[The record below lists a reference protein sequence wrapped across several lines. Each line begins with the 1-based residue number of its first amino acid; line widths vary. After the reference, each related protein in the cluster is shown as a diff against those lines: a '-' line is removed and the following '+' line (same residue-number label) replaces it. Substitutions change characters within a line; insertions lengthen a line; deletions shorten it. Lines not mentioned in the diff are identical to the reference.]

1 VQRWLLRVACKYL
14 RELGYLRTPQRVS
27 HGLEEAQ
34 RLVLEG
40 IKAAGEGTR
49 TCSGCLGAL
58 AEAGEGKDRGLLRM
72 ARAEAENAECREQE
86 DRNGKA

>member
-27 HGLEEAQ
+27 HGLEGAQ

-49 TCSGCLGAL
+49 TCSGCLGAI
-58 AEAGEGKDRGLLRM
+58 AEAGAGEAGEGKDRGLLRM
-72 ARAEAENAECREQE
+72 ARAEAENAGVSRT
-86 DRNGKA
+86 